1 MGHEIWK
8 QEERKSEQQRDEVL
22 NTFSV
27 GVTEANN
34 LSFLGFG
41 FCLFGF
47 FYGGVVF
54 FKEGEGFKREFMKLP
69 FQDSDALRMV
79 LSGKKEISGDSE
91 VGSGYCSSKHK
102 ETALRA
108 IQCLKHN

>member
-34 LSFLGFG
+34 LSVFG

-47 FYGGVVF
+47 FYGGVSF
-54 FKEGEGFKREFMKLP
+54 F
-69 FQDSDALRMV
+69 
-79 LSGKKEISGDSE
+79 
-91 VGSGYCSSKHK
+91 
-102 ETALRA
+102 
-108 IQCLKHN
+108 